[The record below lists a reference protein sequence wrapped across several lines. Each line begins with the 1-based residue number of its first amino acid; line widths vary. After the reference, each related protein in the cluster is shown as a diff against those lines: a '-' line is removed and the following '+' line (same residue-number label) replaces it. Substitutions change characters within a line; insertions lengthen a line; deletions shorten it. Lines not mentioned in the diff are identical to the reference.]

1 MPIFFF
7 LKDHLSFCCTNFQR
21 SVQPVPHFV
30 TFNIVSRCFQSINN
44 NCCKNAICLLF
55 TNILA
60 TLLLR
65 RLSCRVVSNGFVN
78 SNHFC
83 KVLFLKNYCFYIQN
97 IWIQCW
103 MLRIV
108 IPVEQNFANYADC
121 YLGRRCWLLLAPHN
135 NWCWFAPSNSSNEI
149 RQAEMIAIGQH
160 SSQAMTSPKMAGQ
173 PTNDRAAT
181 TTSTKNH
188 PAGNTSNLEIVVC
201 PERKCSHCFF
211 SNFDHHFSRPI
222 SVGKLLGDL

>member
-65 RLSCRVVSNGFVN
+65 RLSCRVVNNGFVN
-78 SNHFC
+78 SKQMAFLQNFVS
-83 KVLFLKNYCFYIQN
+83 KQLLFLFSEHLDTMSNVMDCG
-97 IWIQCW
+97 
-103 MLRIV
+103 
-108 IPVEQNFANYADC
+108 PVEQIFYPRI
-121 YLGRRCWLLLAPHN
+121 L
-135 NWCWFAPSNSSNEI
+135 
-149 RQAEMIAIGQH
+149 
-160 SSQAMTSPKMAGQ
+160 
-173 PTNDRAAT
+173 
-181 TTSTKNH
+181 
-188 PAGNTSNLEIVVC
+188 
-201 PERKCSHCFF
+201 
-211 SNFDHHFSRPI
+211 
-222 SVGKLLGDL
+222 